1 MLEVL
6 KVMYS
11 WLKQNY
17 ENSLIEGLYPAF
29 VSLDIDFI
37 DTYMPGTLFYHC
49 PLRLA
54 KEIVG
59 R

>member
-11 WLKQNY
+11 WLKHSYQ
-17 ENSLIEGLYPAF
+17 NSLIEGLYPVF

-37 DTYMPGTLFYHC
+37 ETYMPGTLFYHG

-54 KEIVG
+54 KDIVG